1 MSIYPFVV
9 EWDES
14 GQKSEVKW
22 IHKKWAQMWLTKVSS
37 RVYLEVYTFHK
48 NDFSWCEFDR
58 FSTTTTSLSRFI
70 NDVKEFLLLRIII
83 NPSKKP
89 QPQHF
94 PRNYLWIIMTKEQDQ
109 KCVTTIR
116 RPVAFNHKFK
126 HFNIIYI
133 EHVICIQ
140 RTVHVNCCHKC
151 LDKCTFFVP
160 FSFEQT
166 TNAKN

>member
-1 MSIYPFVV
+1 M
-9 EWDES
+9 
-14 GQKSEVKW
+14 
-22 IHKKWAQMWLTKVSS
+22 ML
-37 RVYLEVYTFHK
+37 
-48 NDFSWCEFDR
+48 
-58 FSTTTTSLSRFI
+58 
-70 NDVKEFLLLRIII
+70 KEFLFLRIII

-94 PRNYLWIIMTKEQDQ
+94 PRNYLWIIMTKEHNQ

-151 LDKCTFFVP
+151 LDKCIFFVP

-166 TNAKN
+166 TNAKKIKSQFHRENERGHLAAFKSQVRFCYRHILWSYCRTIVETGCHHHRFRNIFLFIITVFVQTI